1 MAVFVVVNLEVV
13 NVNEQDCYLA
23 LADIDKL
30 DLVING
36 ALDRFTV
43 IKTGKAVV
51 ACSFRKEFFTLLC
64 TVNINDNADNLSN
77 VSISVTD
84 SRSTEQYPNIVAVDI
99 LPAILV
105 AFEFLAL

>member
-30 DLVING
+30 NFVING
-36 ALDRFTV
+36 ALDGFTV
-43 IKTGKAVV
+43 IKTCKAVV
-51 ACSFRKEFFTLLC
+51 ACSFRKELFTLLC

-84 SRSTEQYPNIVAVDI
+84 SRSTEQYPDIVAVDI

>member
-43 IKTGKAVV
+43 IKTCKAVV
-51 ACSFRKEFFTLLC
+51 ACSFREELFTLLR
-64 TVNINDNADNLSN
+64 TVNINDNADNLSD

-84 SRSTEQYPNIVAVDI
+84 SRSTEQYPDIVAVDV
-99 LPAILV
+99 LPAIFV
-105 AFEFLAL
+105 AFEFLTL

>member
-13 NVNEQDCYLA
+13 NVNEQYCYLA

-36 ALDRFTV
+36 TLDRFTV
-43 IKTGKAVV
+43 IKTCKAVI

-64 TVNINDNADNLSN
+64 TVNINDNADDLGDI
-77 VSISVTD
+77 SISVTD
-84 SRSTEQYPNIVAVDI
+84 SCSTEQYPYIVAVDV
-99 LPAILV
+99 LPAIFV

>member
-1 MAVFVVVNLEVV
+1 MAVFIIVYLKVINIY
-13 NVNEQDCYLA
+13 EQNSKLA

-30 DLVING
+30 DFVING
-36 ALDRFTV
+36 TLDRFTV
-43 IKTGKAVV
+43 IKTCKAVV
-51 ACSFRKEFFTLLC
+51 ACSFREELFTLLC
-64 TVNINDNADNLSN
+64 TVNINDNADDLSD

-84 SRSTEQYPNIVAVDI
+84 SRSTEQYPDIVAVDV

>member
-1 MAVFVVVNLEVV
+1 MAVFVVVNLEVI
-13 NVNEQDCYLA
+13 NVNEQNCHLA

-36 ALDRFTV
+36 TLDGFTV
-43 IKTGKAVV
+43 IKTRKAVV

-64 TVNINDNADNLSN
+64 TVNINDNTDDLSN
-77 VSISVTD
+77 ISISVTD
-84 SRSTEQYPNIVAVDI
+84 SRSTHKYPYIVAVDV
-99 LPAILV
+99 LPAIFV